1 MQQTVMVV
9 VPKSFLRAGLRIES
23 THLQYAPMLRG
34 SYHDGIVTKMED
46 IIGKETAISLGTNEP
61 ILRWKINQFQLLPT
75 QGQYTFQI
83 PTEYIRSI
91 SNGIRAGD
99 RVRIYITSELGESYR
114 LFEHEVTVASVKS
127 SANVEVDSPDV
138 SSLKSKLDGDAE
150 KMYASRF
157 EANGSIEHINL
168 NLSEA
173 EWLELDKLCSTQ
185 KARLVIAFS
194 PTSMNSPISDSE
206 QGSDSN

>member
-1 MQQTVMVV
+1 
-9 VPKSFLRAGLRIES
+9 
-23 THLQYAPMLRG
+23 
-34 SYHDGIVTKMED
+34 
-46 IIGKETAISLGTNEP
+46 
-61 ILRWKINQFQLLPT
+61 
-75 QGQYTFQI
+75 
-83 PTEYIRSI
+83 
-91 SNGIRAGD
+91 
-99 RVRIYITSELGESYR
+99 
-114 LFEHEVTVASVKS
+114 LFDHEVIVASVKS
-127 SANVEVDSPDV
+127 TTNVEVDSPDV

-173 EWLELDKLCSTQ
+173 EWLEMDSICSTQ

-194 PTSMNSPISDSE
+194 PTSLSVEMSDLE